1 MRSASSTVEQS
12 AVNRSVVGSN
22 PMLSAILW
30 PVGEAV
36 NSYPFQGYIHA
47 FEPRTGHQLQSTEL
61 LVGSVFC
68 CISFSRRE
76 KRII

>member
-1 MRSASSTVEQS
+1 
-12 AVNRSVVGSN
+12 
-22 PMLSAILW
+22 MLSAILW

-68 CISFSRRE
+68 CIGFFDVKSE
-76 KRII
+76 